1 MHKYYHETICEVSLK
16 YYDLGY
22 SQILLLKIC
31 VYFTNSK
38 KNYEKSKPL
47 PAPLPTKEISAY
59 PKVNQKQNLFSSNF
73 SYGPCE
79 FFLMLVKP

>member
-1 MHKYYHETICEVSLK
+1 M
-16 YYDLGY
+16 
-22 SQILLLKIC
+22 C
-31 VYFTNSK
+31 VFYKFE

-59 PKVNQKQNLFSSNF
+59 PKVKQKQNLFSSNF